1 MVAANKAGTMIS
13 NGKVDVT
20 TYGISC
26 AKQLKLEERGMP

>member
-20 TYGISC
+20 TYGISVSNDNGYSLF
-26 AKQLKLEERGMP
+26 A